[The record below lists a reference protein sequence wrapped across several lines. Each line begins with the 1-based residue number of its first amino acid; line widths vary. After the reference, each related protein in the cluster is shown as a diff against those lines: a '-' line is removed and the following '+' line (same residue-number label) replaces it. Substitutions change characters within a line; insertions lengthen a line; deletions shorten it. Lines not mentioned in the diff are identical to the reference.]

1 MQDKIAQTAKPTY
14 NQEDIYGGL
23 SPTLHGVHPLGIPKQ
38 SNKQIN
44 LCRGNAFYFMVK
56 FPPKKEKN

>member
-23 SPTLHGVHPLGIPKQ
+23 SPTLQGVHPWEYQRSSGHQRNYMKAH
-38 SNKQIN
+38 
-44 LCRGNAFYFMVK
+44 GNNGRK
-56 FPPKKEKN
+56 LLTWPPPST